1 MGRVFLGVAT
11 VFGLV
16 LAGSAA
22 HASPNPDG
30 LWISVSAEYRT
41 GTWQNQWTAL
51 LSLNV
56 PLERFATPRVLRAG
70 PRLAEEPPKKQ
81 AAPGPAPA
89 LSPLPAPAQ
98 RPAPAPAS
106 PAPPSSPS
114 PPAEPPPPIPQLT
127 PRLARGAIRHALLE
141 AGYLSMRSRLA
152 SLAAR
157 ARSSAALPE
166 VGLRTLHSSGQTLRL
181 TPTSDDPYRYTQA
194 GTSEL
199 ALEARLTWHL
209 DRLVFAGE
217 EVPVERLQHQRDA
230 AERRLIDY
238 VLARLLTW
246 QRGRARAADPNL
258 DPDQRQTAAL
268 EALGAA
274 VELDVLTGG
283 WFSRAIGESDEA
295 DAGDAGESPK
305 VEVNT
310 PRHAR

>member
-11 VFGLV
+11 VAGFV
-16 LAGSAA
+16 LAGRAA

-30 LWISVSAEYRT
+30 FWFSVSAEYRT
-41 GTWQNQWTAL
+41 GTWQNQWSAL

-56 PLERFATPRVLRAG
+56 PLERLASPRVLRAG

-81 AAPGPAPA
+81 AVPVPAPV
-89 LSPLPAPAQ
+89 L
-98 RPAPAPAS
+98 RPAPAPA
-106 PAPPSSPS
+106 PAPALPSA
-114 PPAEPPPPIPQLT
+114 PPAALPSAPPAAPPAAQLT
-127 PRLARGAIRHALLE
+127 PRLARGAIRHALRE

-230 AERRLIDY
+230 AERHLIDY

-258 DPDQRQTAAL
+258 DPDQRQSAEL

-283 WFSRAIGESDEA
+283 WFSWAIGESDEPGSA
-295 DAGDAGESPK
+295 DAGESAK

>member
-1 MGRVFLGVAT
+1 MGRVLWVAT

-16 LAGSAA
+16 LASGSA
-22 HASPNPDG
+22 HASPSPDG
-30 LWISVSAEYRT
+30 FWISLGAEYRASA
-41 GTWQNQWTAL
+41 WQPQWSAFL
-51 LSLNV
+51 ALNV
-56 PLERFATPRVLRAG
+56 PLD
-70 PRLAEEPPKKQ
+70 RLAAPPLIRGHFAEDAPKK
-81 AAPGPAPA
+81 AAPGSANAPA
-89 LSPLPAPAQ
+89 ATPPA
-98 RPAPAPAS
+98 APAP
-106 PAPPSSPS
+106 PALPPLPEVRLS
-114 PPAEPPPPIPQLT
+114 
-127 PRLARGAIRHALLE
+127 PRLARGTIRHALRE
-141 AGYLSMRSRLA
+141 AGYLDTRSRLA
-152 SLAAR
+152 SLASR

-209 DRLVFAGE
+209 DRLVFANE

-246 QRGRARAADPNL
+246 QRGRSRAADPNL
-258 DPDQRQTAAL
+258 DADQRQTADL

-274 VELDVLTGG
+274 VELDVLTAG
-283 WFSRAIGESDEA
+283 WFSWAIGETDER
-295 DAGDAGESPK
+295 DAGDAGESAK
-305 VEVNT
+305 VEVKT

>member
-1 MGRVFLGVAT
+1 MGRVFLGVAA
-11 VFGLV
+11 VFGFV
-16 LAGSAA
+16 LASRAA

-30 LWISVSAEYRT
+30 FWFSVSAEYRT

-70 PRLAEEPPKKQ
+70 PRLTEEPPKKQ
-81 AAPGPAPA
+81 AAPA
-89 LSPLPAPAQ
+89 LSPAPTPTP
-98 RPAPAPAS
+98 RPAPPAAPTAPPPEPPEP
-106 PAPPSSPS
+106 PAPPAPR
-114 PPAEPPPPIPQLT
+114 LT
-127 PRLARGAIRHALLE
+127 PRLARGAIRHALRE
-141 AGYLSMRSRLA
+141 AGYLNLRSRLA

-217 EVPVERLQHQRDA
+217 EVPVERLQHERDA
-230 AERRLIDY
+230 AERHLIDY
-238 VLARLLTW
+238 VLQRLLTW
-246 QRGRARAADPNL
+246 QRGRSRAADPNL
-258 DPDQRQTAAL
+258 DPDQRQTAEL

-283 WFSRAIGESDEA
+283 WFSWAIGESEGQG
-295 DAGDAGESPK
+295 AGDAGESAK

>member
-1 MGRVFLGVAT
+1 MTTIEGYRVVSEVRHRLALGLNYLDAATGVVLQAELDATIEAIDARSVMLSMTAKPSGAAIVLTRRTASLFAGVAGSVAQT
-11 VFGLV
+11 LV
-16 LAGSAA
+16 
-22 HASPNPDG
+22 
-30 LWISVSAEYRT
+30 R
-41 GTWQNQWTAL
+41 
-51 LSLNV
+51 
-56 PLERFATPRVLRAG
+56 
-70 PRLAEEPPKKQ
+70 
-81 AAPGPAPA
+81 
-89 LSPLPAPAQ
+89 
-98 RPAPAPAS
+98 
-106 PAPPSSPS
+106 
-114 PPAEPPPPIPQLT
+114 LT
-127 PRLARGAIRHALLE
+127 PRLARGAIRHALRE
-141 AGYLSMRSRLA
+141 AGYLDTRSRLA
-152 SLAAR
+152 SLTAR

-209 DRLVFAGE
+209 DRLVFADE
-217 EVPVERLQHQRDA
+217 EVPVERLQHERDA

-238 VLARLLTW
+238 VLQRLLTW
-246 QRGRARAADPNL
+246 NRGRVRAADPNL

-283 WFSRAIGESDEA
+283 WFSWAIGESVGQG
-295 DAGDAGESPK
+295 AGAAGESAK